1 MILNAYISLSPK
13 YCGKQ
18 EWTKIPLIFLET
30 WKDTKKYHSSGIS
43 PRDKKKTQT
52 RTKQKQKHV
61 LLGSIVLLFKSLRMP
76 SRIYRAPQETPASLV
91 GPLLVND
98 SASRGN
104 SISSVLHVSLL
115 ELHHIQAFFSPFFDG
130 VKMQDDEKALIDI
143 TRLPLNYKAIPV
155 GSLSLEYA
163 LGSET

>member
-1 MILNAYISLSPK
+1 M
-13 YCGKQ
+13 
-18 EWTKIPLIFLET
+18 
-30 WKDTKKYHSSGIS
+30 KKYRSSGIS
-43 PRDKKKTQT
+43 PRDKKKNQT

-76 SRIYRAPQETPASLV
+76 SHIYCAPQETPASPV

-115 ELHHIQAFFSPFFDG
+115 ELHHIQALFSPFFDG
-130 VKMQDDEKALIDI
+130 GKMQDDEKALIDI